1 MRDLTPDMPDLLG
14 DFLISIYKETHH
26 FFRFWSWVAENVS
39 LDERVKLLEWYCKTA
54 FELMG
59 RRLEIQKWLVKSV
72 CVGVA
77 VGVVFDVG
85 APCIAAGIFGLKMD
99 QKEKLSE
106 PQASFFL
113 SHF

>member
-1 MRDLTPDMPDLLG
+1 MAPYIDAGTW
-14 DFLISIYKETHH
+14 I
-26 FFRFWSWVAENVS
+26 VA
-39 LDERVKLLEWYCKTA
+39 
-54 FELMG
+54 G
-59 RRLEIQKWLVKSV
+59 EICV
-72 CVGVA
+72 CVGVG
-77 VGVVFDVG
+77 VGVVFAVG

>member
-1 MRDLTPDMPDLLG
+1 MSTSTRLLP
-14 DFLISIYKETHH
+14 
-26 FFRFWSWVAENVS
+26 
-39 LDERVKLLEWYCKTA
+39 
-54 FELMG
+54 
-59 RRLEIQKWLVKSV
+59 VKSV
-72 CVGVA
+72 CVGVEGVFDA
-77 VGVVFDVG
+77 GPRVLPPVFGLWLVKFVCVGVGVGVVFDVG